1 MRFRGIL
8 RRLGGDATR
17 ASAEGGV
24 LEFGDGW
31 SRAVFDIPW
40 EDAAQVR
47 ILRDALRWDL
57 GARPYESSIWRDTVQ
72 HLEHKQNRKAYA
84 ALSSMLDALAE
95 AVPHAESA
103 TATSGAGTFGT
114 GASGAGMSVNVADG
128 RPVLVSR
135 ENTVC
140 AVNTIWAAAQLQGT
154 EAAASIGRIL
164 ERAVTEPWTMD
175 SVRIRNA
182 GAKSLAAIG
191 TKEAVDLLA
200 ATARHAPTKA
210 QQEQLL
216 LCLDVAARGSEQPP
230 SRLAELHMTLHG
242 LDADG
247 RRVLAVRRHRFELRL
262 LPDGRVT
269 ADDLSAQATP
279 DEAASRVAA
288 TEGRALRA
296 AYRREL
302 ARVEALLATDRTWL
316 FGEWRRLYLENP
328 VTRAVAHRLV
338 WRLNLGDGGTT
349 DVLPTWDGEIRA
361 VDGRVARDSW
371 PDEGAPASAVVSLWH
386 PREAEPAMLA
396 AWREV
401 ADALAIDQPFQ
412 QIERDFTRAEPGPET
427 VEINQYAPTS
437 VGAAQLNAALRRLDW
452 HSRRTRA
459 GAKAD
464 AIRLAYRDFPDDQ
477 VSIAVPCRE
486 SADVV
491 VLGSAWFH
499 RSADRARSPL
509 PLDAVS
515 PRVYSEAVRD
525 LAMLTRDHG
534 DYQLLEDEVSDSVD

>member
-1 MRFRGIL
+1 VRFRGII
-8 RRLGGDATR
+8 RRLGGETAR
-17 ASAEGGV
+17 AAVEGGV

-31 SRAVFDIPW
+31 SRAVFDVPW
-40 EDAAQVR
+40 EDVEQVR
-47 ILRDALRWDL
+47 ILHDVLRWEL
-57 GARPYESSIWRDTVQ
+57 GARPYESSLWREKVQ
-72 HLEHKQNRKAYA
+72 ALERKQHRPAYA

-95 AVPHAESA
+95 AVPYAESGSA
-103 TATSGAGTFGT
+103 
-114 GASGAGMSVNVADG
+114 ASGGVADG

-140 AVNTIWAAAQLQGT
+140 AVNMIWAAAQLQGT
-154 EAAASIGRIL
+154 QAAASIGRIL

-230 SRLAELHMTLHG
+230 SRLAELHMTMHG
-242 LDADG
+242 LDAGG
-247 RRVLAVRRHRFELRL
+247 RRVLAVRRHRFELCL

-269 ADDLSAQATP
+269 ADDLSAQTTP

-288 TEGRALRA
+288 TEARVLRT
-296 AYRREL
+296 AYRKER
-302 ARVEALLATDRTWL
+302 ARVEALLATERTWL
-316 FGEWRRLYLENP
+316 FGEWRQLYLENP
-328 VTRAVAHRLV
+328 VTRTVAHRLV
-338 WRLNLGDGGTT
+338 WRLSLGDGRTT
-349 DVLPTWDGEIRA
+349 DVLPRWDGGIRA
-361 VDGRVARDSW
+361 VDGQVVRGSW
-371 PDEGAPASAVVSLWH
+371 PDEGGPTAAIVRLWH
-386 PREAEPAMLA
+386 PRDAEPAMLA

-401 ADALAIDQPFQ
+401 SESLDLEQPFQ
-412 QIERDFTRAEPGPET
+412 QIERDFTRIEPESET
-427 VEINQYAPTS
+427 IEISQYAPSS
-437 VGAAQLNAALRRLDW
+437 VGAEQFNAALRRLDW

-459 GAKAD
+459 GVERD
-464 AIRLAYRDFPDDQ
+464 AIRLAYRDFPDEH
-477 VSIAVPCRE
+477 VSIAVPCNE
-486 SADVV
+486 SGDVV
-491 VLGSAWFH
+491 VLGSGWFY

-509 PLDAVS
+509 PLGAVS

-525 LAMLTRDHG
+525 IAVMTRDYLDYSDYTELAG
-534 DYQLLEDEVSDSVD
+534 DAALEDDVSDSVE